1 MKATLL
7 RRERGVL
14 RDNRQAAEVP
24 SRCFVVAHAG
34 AGSSVDSL
42 SECFRHSF

>member
-24 SRCFVVAHAG
+24 SHCFMVAHAG
-34 AGSSVDSL
+34 AGSSAAPL